1 MTWLG
6 TRETREARFEAQQ
19 ADSEEREHRRGCI
32 DCIRAVRQ
40 RKPGDRCAEG
50 RQLAGTKQE
59 TARRYAEEHE
69 LDKAPI
75 HGQASYSRRHY
86 AEVFGKGGHGVP
98 IPKNVRHSGL

>member
-40 RKPGDRCAEG
+40 RKPGDRCVEG
-50 RQLAGTKQE
+50 RQLAGAKQQ
-59 TARRYAEEHE
+59 TPRRYAEERE

-75 HGQASYSRRHY
+75 PGQAPL
-86 AEVFGKGGHGVP
+86 FP
-98 IPKNVRHSGL
+98 P